1 MKKICILLIAILII
15 FFISWSLSF
24 SQKNINKKISQ
35 RDMSIAS
42 NTYIHIR
49 ELFER
54 LNLLVKSID
63 REKA

>member
-1 MKKICILLIAILII
+1 MKRISILIITILII

-24 SQKNINKKISQ
+24 SQKNIDKKASQ
-35 RDMSIAS
+35 RDISVAS

-54 LNLLVKSID
+54 LNLLLKSID